1 MLKLSIRN
9 FTNWNLPAISI
20 LIIAHSANA
29 QKNIDIIE
37 SSAEVKPDYPSK
49 SISGEVKIDFRV
61 DEKCKQ
67 VKLDA
72 QNMNAELIDASN
84 RNISLTTKEKFI
96 IINGKFKPKK
106 EYWVNIQYDAQPK
119 QALYFVPTKN
129 DYQIWTQ
136 GQGKDTSHWLPTNDD
151 MNDKAIFNLS
161 IISPKKMTV
170 VANGKL
176 DNISEYSENENLW
189 QFKMKKPMSSY
200 LLSFAIGDF
209 TKQESKKHP
218 LEYYLTNLIV

>member
-9 FTNWNLPAISI
+9 FTKIGVCLFLI

-37 SSAEVKPDYPSK
+37 SNADVKPDYPSK

-84 RNISLTTKEKFI
+84 RNISLTTKKKFI
-96 IINGKFKPKK
+96 ILNGRFKPNK
-106 EYWVNIQYDAQPK
+106 EYRVNIQYNAQPK
-119 QALYFVPTKN
+119 QALYFVPTEN
-129 DYQIWTQ
+129 NYQIWTQ

-161 IISPKKMTV
+161 IISPKKMT
-170 VANGKL
+170 L
-176 DNISEYSENENLW
+176 
-189 QFKMKKPMSSY
+189 
-200 LLSFAIGDF
+200 
-209 TKQESKKHP
+209 
-218 LEYYLTNLIV
+218 